1 MRKYILA
8 IGVGALLYGSGC
20 DSMNQENTVPVDL
33 EQQEIHSEE
42 GGENY
47 RRGFNFPKLELKAK
61 RNYRMMENA
70 YQMLPSYLPLQ
81 KVEGAY
87 KTSRSREQFVEKMIM
102 ASLEIFDNNIQR
114 SGRFLSPLSRRNH
127 QSLVADEHEVEYDI
141 LAGKFKDDDE
151 ALATLAGFLKIG
163 DIKGESQDKKYKG
176 ESQDKKYP
184 IFKFVGNSS
193 TTSGD
198 DCKGKGPWC
207 DSIPPIKQP
216 DIEKLV
222 DWLSVLA
229 RTQAQPAAL
238 AQQLDILSGELD
250 QRIIIGLLLPAVQ
263 KQADVP
269 QANADGEHKDW
280 INIESV
286 GRSYGLELGKSAGTY
301 MAFGAGGSIF
311 GLVNEK
317 YDASGDM
324 DWATIQLNR
333 RKFEFEMLLLWSKWW
348 EAQQERD
355 PARG

>member
-33 EQQEIHSEE
+33 GQELLESGSTSEE
-42 GGENY
+42 NL
-47 RRGFNFPKLELKAK
+47 RIFRGFPKVEMAAAK
-61 RNYRMMENA
+61 NYRMMERA
-70 YQMLPSYLPLQ
+70 YSMLPSYLPLQ
-81 KVEGAY
+81 TVER
-87 KTSRSREQFVEKMIM
+87 TFESSRSREQFIEKMIK

-127 QSLVADEHEVEYDI
+127 QSLAADEHEVEYDI

-151 ALATLAGFLKIG
+151 ALASLAGFIKID
-163 DIKGESQDKKYKG
+163 DIKG

-193 TTSGD
+193 TKPGD

-216 DIEKLV
+216 DMETLL
-222 DWLSVLA
+222 DWLPVLA
-229 RTQAQPAAL
+229 STQAQPAAL

-269 QANADGEHKDW
+269 QASEDSGHKDW

-311 GLVNEK
+311 GLLNEK
-317 YDASGDM
+317 YDASGDL

-333 RKFEFEMLLLWSKWW
+333 RKFEFEMLYFLSSWW
-348 EAQQERD
+348 EAQHQED
-355 PARG
+355 PATGR

>member
-33 EQQEIHSEE
+33 GQELLESGSTSEE
-42 GGENY
+42 NL
-47 RRGFNFPKLELKAK
+47 RIFRGFPKVEMDAAK
-61 RNYRMMENA
+61 NYRMMERA
-70 YQMLPSYLPLQ
+70 YSMLPSYLPLQ
-81 KVEGAY
+81 TVERTFE
-87 KTSRSREQFVEKMIM
+87 TSRSREQFVEKMIM

-127 QSLVADEHEVEYDI
+127 QTLAADEHEVEYDI

-151 ALATLAGFLKIG
+151 ALASLAGFLKIE
-163 DIKGESQDKKYKG
+163 DIKG

-222 DWLSVLA
+222 DWLPVLA

-269 QANADGEHKDW
+269 QASEDSGHKDW

-301 MAFGAGGSIF
+301 MAYGAGGSIF
-311 GLVNEK
+311 GLVNDK